1 MKRSVLLLFGGVC
14 LIMAAGCS
22 HLEGYLDIARE
33 KGMSREY
40 QTILTKWT
48 RSRIIYSQFETQA
61 HISATFQSPEFSR
74 AYLDEY
80 SRIYHLREGE
90 GKRRED
96 IQKGMVSDFA
106 EFIFYAYIPEKAS
119 NDFDKRGSLWTVFLV
134 NEKGDRID
142 PVELRRIDPI
152 TPLITEFFPY
162 IHPHYGMA
170 YRLRFPSLNYD
181 SGGDFRTLKL
191 VFASVIGEVE
201 LKFEGR

>member
-1 MKRSVLLLFGGVC
+1 MKRSALLLIGGVC

-33 KGMSREY
+33 KGMSGEY
-40 QTILTKWT
+40 QTILAKWT

-61 HISATFQSPEFSR
+61 HISATYQSPEFSR

-90 GKRRED
+90 RKRRD
-96 IQKGMVSDFA
+96 DMRKGMDSDFT

-142 PVELRRIDPI
+142 PVELRRIEPM

-162 IHPHYGMA
+162 VNPYYGIT
-170 YRLRFPSLNYD
+170 YRLRFPSLD
-181 SGGDFRTLKL
+181 HSEGDFRTLKL

-201 LKFEGR
+201 MKFERR

>member
-1 MKRSVLLLFGGVC
+1 MKRSVFLLFGGVC
-14 LIMAAGCS
+14 LIVIAGCS
-22 HLEGYLDIARE
+22 HLEGYWDIARD
-33 KGMSREY
+33 KGMSEEY
-40 QTILTKWT
+40 QAALTKWT

-90 GKRRED
+90 GKRQEEIRKE
-96 IQKGMVSDFA
+96 KVSDFV
-106 EFIFYAYIPEKAS
+106 EFIFYAYIPEKVS
-119 NDFDKRGSLWTVFLV
+119 NDFDKRGSIWTVFLV

-142 PVELRRIDPI
+142 PMELRRIDPI
-152 TPLITEFFPY
+152 TPVIREFFPY
-162 IHPHYGMA
+162 IHPYYGIA
-170 YRLRFPSLNYD
+170 YRLRFSSLNQPV
-181 SGGDFRTLKL
+181 GDFRTMKL